1 MTISKMKIRNGHQQ
15 GKREKQKRSQT
26 AQYTSKTSRTFQPGH
41 CMNKLKYYQHET
53 KLLVRISERVAEEN
67 SFSFHI
73 SLDDWL
79 LLSCCFLARLQRARL
94 DLKLDG

>member
-1 MTISKMKIRNGHQQ
+1 
-15 GKREKQKRSQT
+15 
-26 AQYTSKTSRTFQPGH
+26 
-41 CMNKLKYYQHET
+41 MNKLKYYQHET

-79 LLSCCFLARLQRARL
+79 LLSCCFLQDYKEL
-94 DLKLDG
+94 DLI